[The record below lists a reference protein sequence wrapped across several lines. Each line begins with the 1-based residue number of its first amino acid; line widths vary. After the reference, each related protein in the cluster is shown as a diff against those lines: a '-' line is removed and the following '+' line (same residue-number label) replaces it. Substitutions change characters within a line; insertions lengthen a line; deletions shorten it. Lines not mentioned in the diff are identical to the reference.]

1 MATDGL
7 EQTLIVADVKWHRC
21 FGQGE
26 DCLVEW
32 LLVDA
37 GLGAEGTQLCGAD
50 MDLELAVCPGC
61 DGADLGVLYC
71 PWSETSDLLRKGF
84 PTSFPWMGL

>member
-7 EQTLIVADVKWHRC
+7 ERTLIVADVKWHRC
-21 FGQGE
+21 FGLGE

-37 GLGAEGTQLCGAD
+37 GVGAEGTQLRGAD
-50 MDLELAVCPGC
+50 MDLELAVAL
-61 DGADLGVLYC
+61 GAMEPIGVLISSLFRTWC
-71 PWSETSDLLRKGF
+71 P
-84 PTSFPWMGL
+84 